1 MSASEKRC
9 SNCGQPGEFG
19 RSKTSRDGLKSH
31 CKKCC
36 AAKQRGYAAT
46 HPEVWVNWATANAEH
61 LKARDAARYA
71 ADPEAEKARV
81 KVYKAANPE
90 KRDLWQQRANL
101 ARYGITPEE
110 KQAIFDRQGG
120 LCPIC
125 SAALT
130 TGRTG
135 MQLDHDHA
143 SGAVRG
149 LLCHLC
155 NMMLGDFQEDPAR
168 LQAAVSYLNR
178 GPVTG
183 LSPVQRPPEAG
194 KAGTRAS
201 NLWYQYGLTE
211 QTYQELIS
219 RQGGACAICREDLV
233 LAHIDH
239 DHGLGRKGLR
249 GILCRSCNLGLGH
262 ARDDARVLVGAAAY
276 LV

>member
-1 MSASEKRC
+1 
-9 SNCGQPGEFG
+9 
-19 RSKTSRDGLKSH
+19 
-31 CKKCC
+31 
-36 AAKQRGYAAT
+36 
-46 HPEVWVNWATANAEH
+46 
-61 LKARDAARYA
+61 
-71 ADPEAEKARV
+71 
-81 KVYKAANPE
+81 
-90 KRDLWQQRANL
+90 
-101 ARYGITPEE
+101 
-110 KQAIFDRQGG
+110 
-120 LCPIC
+120 
-125 SAALT
+125 
-130 TGRTG
+130 
-135 MQLDHDHA
+135 
-143 SGAVRG
+143 
-149 LLCHLC
+149 
-155 NMMLGDFQEDPAR
+155 MMLGDFQEDPAR